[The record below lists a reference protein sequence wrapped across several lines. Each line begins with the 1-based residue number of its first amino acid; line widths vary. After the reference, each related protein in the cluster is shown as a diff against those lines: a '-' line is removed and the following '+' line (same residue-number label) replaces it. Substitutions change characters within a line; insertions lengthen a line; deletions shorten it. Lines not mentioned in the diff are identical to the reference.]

1 MPVSDEDFNALKN
14 SVRALADQINTF
26 QASMGGLQNRIDALQ
41 SSMDEKFMA
50 VSEKLDGAGK
60 EIGEREMQAS
70 FARSNLNKLKRQMK
84 GL

>member
-1 MPVSDEDFNALKN
+1 MPISDEDFNALKN

-60 EIGEREMQAS
+60 EIGELEMQAS

>member
-26 QASMGGLQNRIDALQ
+26 QASMGGIESRIDALQ
-41 SSMDEKFMA
+41 NSTDAKFSA
-50 VSEKLDGAGK
+50 VSKKLDGAGK
-60 EIGEREMQAS
+60 EIGELETQAS

>member
-14 SVRALADQINTF
+14 SVRALADQINSF

-60 EIGEREMQAS
+60 EIGELEMQAS

>member
-60 EIGEREMQAS
+60 EIGELEMQAS
-70 FARSNLNKLKRQMK
+70 LARSNLNKLKRQMK

>member
-60 EIGEREMQAS
+60 EIGELEMQAS

>member
-14 SVRALADQINTF
+14 SVRALAGQINTF

-60 EIGEREMQAS
+60 EIGELEMQAS

>member
-60 EIGEREMQAS
+60 EIGE
-70 FARSNLNKLKRQMK
+70 L
-84 GL
+84 

>member
-41 SSMDEKFMA
+41 SSMDEKFMDRSA
-50 VSEKLDGAGK
+50 SSP
-60 EIGEREMQAS
+60 EIVLALTSS
-70 FARSNLNKLKRQMK
+70 FML
-84 GL
+84 

>member
-26 QASMGGLQNRIDALQ
+26 QASLGGLQNRIDALQ

-60 EIGEREMQAS
+60 EIGELEMQAS